1 MVPCCPCVSVRR
13 NQGRLTK
20 SLNEGTHL
28 FLRQNAV
35 ESLYKVAH
43 GSLVVASYHIIDSLD
58 MTDVVSLAGSPNMG
72 LISVIGTGTCGFSHA
87 CHGNSA
93 MTTKHGNENLGPL
106 FWWAHFLFKDTV
118 TSCSTI
124 IVPFTN

>member
-1 MVPCCPCVSVRR
+1 MRR

-43 GSLVVASYHIIDSLD
+43 GSLAVTAYHIIDNLD

-72 LISVIGTGTCGFSHA
+72 LI
-87 CHGNSA
+87 
-93 MTTKHGNENLGPL
+93 
-106 FWWAHFLFKDTV
+106 
-118 TSCSTI
+118 
-124 IVPFTN
+124 

>member
-1 MVPCCPCVSVRR
+1 MCLDEYGIGVRDYSTCLFNGHAPEVYRKSYWWGVKSYPMVPCCPCVSVRR

-43 GSLVVASYHIIDSLD
+43 GSLAVASYYIIDHLD
-58 MTDVVSLAGSPNMG
+58 MADVISLAGSPNMG
-72 LISVIGTGTCGFSHA
+72 LI
-87 CHGNSA
+87 
-93 MTTKHGNENLGPL
+93 
-106 FWWAHFLFKDTV
+106 
-118 TSCSTI
+118 
-124 IVPFTN
+124 

>member
-1 MVPCCPCVSVRR
+1 MEFWLLPYLFLYIYLLTAGGYTDERMCRYIEKPGGESYPMVPCCPCVSVRR

-20 SLNEGTHL
+20 PLNEGTHL

-43 GSLVVASYHIIDSLD
+43 RSLAVASYHIIDSLD

-72 LISVIGTGTCGFSHA
+72 LI
-87 CHGNSA
+87 
-93 MTTKHGNENLGPL
+93 
-106 FWWAHFLFKDTV
+106 
-118 TSCSTI
+118 
-124 IVPFTN
+124 